1 MAAFQHHQIRRG
13 WEGFGSSQTWDG
25 LIEMLED
32 LKKLPLDHPDVCRN
46 PRFVINITLQWN
58 MLTETFLSV

>member
-1 MAAFQHHQIRRG
+1 M
-13 WEGFGSSQTWDG
+13 GSSQTWEG

-46 PRFVINITLQWN
+46 RTLNRNPRFVINITLHWN

>member
-1 MAAFQHHQIRRG
+1 M
-13 WEGFGSSQTWDG
+13 GSSQTWEG

-32 LKKLPLDHPDVCRN
+32 LKKLPLDHPDVCRNRTLNRN